1 MLIVFVL
8 LLAGLGLLLLG
19 LSWRSQQAVG
29 LPVEKV
35 VYSDTG
41 QTRRVED
48 TLVSRRYGLVGKP
61 DYVVEERDGPVPV
74 EVKPTR
80 RAETPYLSDV
90 LQLVAYCL
98 LIEDVWGRRPRR
110 GLLRYAEH
118 TFAVDYT
125 PEMRQVLLETLDEM
139 RGQMRADDVARDHE
153 EAGRCR
159 ACGVRAACNQ
169 RLL

>member
-1 MLIVFVL
+1 MIIAVIGLALAGIVL
-8 LLAGLGLLLLG
+8 LL
-19 LSWRSQQAVG
+19 LSWRNQRATG
-29 LPVEKV
+29 LPIQRV

-41 QTRRVED
+41 KTRRIDD

-61 DYVVEERDGPVPV
+61 DYVVEEKDGLVPV

-98 LIEDVWGRRPRR
+98 LIEDVWGQRPKR

-125 PEMRQVLLETLDEM
+125 PELRDVLLETLDEM
-139 RGQMRADDVARDHE
+139 RAQTKAPDVARDHDE
-153 EAGRCR
+153 PGRCR
-159 ACGVRAACNQ
+159 ACGVREYCEQ
-169 RLL
+169 RLV